1 MKFPS
6 SVYTL
11 SHFPSFGN
19 NYSVKTESKFIGMY
33 KKRKNSWYNIPN
45 IKDKKE
51 FFHMNILP
59 QILNVCS
66 KNCMISNISLHFQKE
81 LYSLLDKF
89 LYHPVNF
96 LPSIMMSLQKMMN
109 DVILKFLSF
118 CFQAIDHDFK
128 DSPERKKKFF
138 INKSNVE
145 RSLFTIFGELSFS
158 RTLYQNKQTGEYYF
172 YLDDLLQL
180 ESYKYYDPLVQAL
193 ILRDSSFSNP
203 NHSTYHSSL
212 DSFHLESLYSNTLM
226 PIPKS
231 TLYYYKKNIKILKM
245 DYKEIPTDHHTL
257 YVMVDEKWIHEQDKS
272 RPNEKKWIM
281 SKCFVTFTG
290 ITRKGKRSRLVG
302 RHIFITSS
310 DHPWKDFMDEI
321 PRIYNFEN
329 LNTINLL
336 SDAGSWILSGASELK
351 LYTNNKITINT
362 CEFHVKQKINRSTSD
377 RDLRIKIANMIYE
390 QEDKKGFIKEMDKL
404 IDSKTKDARKQKVT
418 EYKNYILKH
427 WKGII
432 HMKYSLCKSSMEA
445 HIEHCIA
452 SMFSSVPKAFSRN
465 NIETYLKLQEMILN
479 DVNIFCYYLDT
490 FQSFDESTYSNEKEV
505 TFSLFEKTTSN
516 IPNLSTSNS
525 KSFTIHS
532 IAYPSF

>member
-1 MKFPS
+1 
-6 SVYTL
+6 
-11 SHFPSFGN
+11 
-19 NYSVKTESKFIGMY
+19 
-33 KKRKNSWYNIPN
+33 
-45 IKDKKE
+45 
-51 FFHMNILP
+51 MNILP
-59 QILNVCS
+59 QILDISS
-66 KNCMISNISLHFQKE
+66 KNCIISTTTLHFQKE
-81 LYSLLDKF
+81 LYSLFEKF

-96 LPSIMMSLQKMMN
+96 IPSIMMSLQKIMN
-109 DVILKFLSF
+109 DVILQFL
-118 CFQAIDHDFK
+118 IDTFESIDKYFK
-128 DSPERKKKFF
+128 DSEERKKNFY

-145 RSLFTIFGELSFS
+145 RTLITIFGELTFS
-158 RTLYQNKQTGEYYF
+158 RTLYQNKFTGEYYF
-172 YLDDLLQL
+172 YIDDILQL
-180 ESYKYYDPLVQAL
+180 EPYKNYDPVVQAL
-193 ILRDSSFSNP
+193 MIRDGTLTSP

-212 DSFHLESLYSNTLM
+212 DSLHLESLYSNTLV

-231 TLYYYKKNIKILKM
+231 TLYYYKKNIKILEI

-272 RPNEKKWIM
+272 QPDKKKWIM

-310 DHPWKDFMDEI
+310 DYPWKDFMDEI

-336 SDAGSWILSGASELK
+336 SDAGSWILSGVSELK

-362 CEFHVKQKINRSTSD
+362 CEFHVKQKINRSTTD
-377 RDLRIKIANMIYE
+377 KELRLKIADIIYE
-390 QEDKKGFIKEMDKL
+390 HENKNEFIKEMDKL
-404 IDSKTKDARKQKVT
+404 IESKSSDARKQKVT

-432 HMKYSLCKSSMEA
+432 NMKYSLCKSSMEA

-452 SMFSSVPKAFSRN
+452 SSFSSVPKAYSKN

-479 DVNIFCYYLDT
+479 DVNIFRYYLDT
-490 FQSFDESTYSNEKEV
+490 YQSNDESRYTDEKEV
-505 TFSLFEKTTSN
+505 DFSLFDKSTSSN
-516 IPNLSTSNS
+516 IPNRSTSNPM
-525 KSFTIHS
+525 SFLLHS
-532 IAYPSF
+532 IASPSF